1 LHVTRIVR
9 ALASDDWRDV
19 NIRVLK
25 TQQLHSPPTS
35 RPGAVMP
42 IPLHSTVARAARHI
56 AALLLVPAAA
66 LAAPVTVVEFYN
78 TGLDHYFISPLQ
90 ADIDALDSGHI
101 AGWSRTGFNFL
112 GFGGATDFAGA
123 SPVCR
128 YYIPPEHGD
137 SHFFSASPAECAAVQ
152 ARIGTDPNYSG
163 YILETPAAF
172 YAVLPD
178 PASGA
183 CPAGLVPVYRLW
195 NQRADS
201 NHRYTTD
208 TGVRAA
214 MIARGYAPEGYG
226 PLGVAMCSPGGVT
239 GDARITVSGPSPY
252 APGCDGTAGSAF
264 VNAEVEPMLA
274 INPLDP
280 SNVIGVWQQDRWFDG
295 GARGLRTAYSHDGGR
310 TVAFSQAAFSRCSGG
325 TAANGGDYARASDP
339 WVSIGPTG
347 IAYQVA
353 IGFTGG
359 TFAPGSANAVLASRS
374 LDGGA
379 TWSAPAT
386 LIRDTNTAFND
397 KESITADS
405 TNGNYA
411 YAVWDRLLP
420 GGSGPSWLA
429 RTTDGGATWEPA
441 RAVYTPPGNG
451 QTLNNQVV
459 TLPNGTVVLFFSE
472 FVTINQATT
481 VVLRVARSADKG
493 ETFGAPITIAT
504 SESIGTE
511 DPQTG
516 QAIRDAGNIGSIAVG
531 GNGVIA
537 VAWQDARF
545 TGDTVEGIAF
555 SRSLDGGLTWSAPV
569 AVNRV
574 PSAQALLPAIAI
586 RDDGTY
592 GVLYYD
598 LRNDTPDPTTLLAD
612 VWLAQSSDGLTWR
625 ESHVSGPFDFGKA
638 PHVTEGAEVGLF
650 VGDYQALRT
659 SGAAFVP
666 FFVQTTGDPAN
677 LTDVYESIVTAPPAA
692 SASDAAKGL
701 VEDDASRASYAARTA
716 PTRAAPASP
725 DRVAGAAARTL
736 ARRHRLSDAPPLT
749 P

>member
-1 LHVTRIVR
+1 MPTLLH
-9 ALASDDWRDV
+9 AMA
-19 NIRVLK
+19 
-25 TQQLHSPPTS
+25 
-35 RPGAVMP
+35 
-42 IPLHSTVARAARHI
+42 ARAARRI
-56 AALLLVPAAA
+56 VALLILPSAA

-78 TGLDHYFISPLQ
+78 AALDHYFISPLQ
-90 ADIDALDSGHI
+90 ADLDALDSGHL
-101 AGWSRTGFNFL
+101 AGWSRTGTNFL
-112 GFGGATDFAGA
+112 AYGAASDFAGA

-128 YYIPPEHGD
+128 FYIPPVHGD
-137 SHFFSASPAECAAVQ
+137 SHFFSASPAECADVQ
-152 ARIGTDPNYSG
+152 ARVGTDPNYSG

-178 PASGA
+178 AASGA

-208 TGVRAA
+208 VGVRAA

-239 GDARITVSGPSPY
+239 GDARITVSGASPY
-252 APGCDGTAGSAF
+252 AAGCDPSAGSAF

-280 SNVIGVWQQDRWFDG
+280 SNVIATWQQDRWFDG

-310 TVAFSQAAFSRCSGG
+310 TFALSQATFSRCSGG

-347 IAYQVA
+347 VAYQVA
-353 IGFTGG
+353 IAFSGG
-359 TFAPGSANAVLASRS
+359 TFAPGSVNAVLASRS

-386 LIRDTNTAFND
+386 LIRDGAAAFND
-397 KESITADS
+397 KESVSADP

-411 YAVWDRLLP
+411 YAVWDRLVT
-420 GGSGPSWLA
+420 GGAGPTWLA
-429 RTTDGGATWEPA
+429 RTTDAGATWEPA
-441 RAVYTPPGNG
+441 RAVYVPSGKD
-451 QTLNNQVV
+451 QTLNNQIVV
-459 TLPNGTVVLFFSE
+459 LPDGTLVLFFTE
-472 FVTINQATT
+472 FVTVNGTTTT
-481 VVLRVARSADKG
+481 VLKVARSVDKG
-493 ETFGAPITIAT
+493 TTFDPPIAIAT

-516 QAIRDAGNIGSIAVG
+516 QPIRDAGNIGSIAVG
-531 GNGVIA
+531 RNGVIA
-537 VAWQDARF
+537 VTWQDARF
-545 TGDTVEGIAF
+545 TGDSVEGIAF
-555 SRSLDGGLTWSAPV
+555 SRSLDGGLTWSLPV

-574 PSAQALLPAIAI
+574 PTAQALLPAVAI

-612 VWLAQSSDGLTWR
+612 VWLAQSTDGLTWR
-625 ESHVSGPFDFGKA
+625 ESHVSGPFDFAKA
-638 PHVTEGAEVGLF
+638 PHVQENGELGLF
-650 VGDYQALRT
+650 VGDYQALRA
-659 SGAAFVP
+659 SGAAFVSL
-666 FFVQTTGDPAN
+666 FVQTTADPAN
-677 LTDVYESIVTAPPAA
+677 VTDVYESIVTATPSSVAIEADKRAGVGEAGSAA
-692 SASDAAKGL
+692 
-701 VEDDASRASYAARTA
+701 YAARGA
-716 PTRAAPASP
+716 PAHAAPA
-725 DRVAGAAARTL
+725 DAGRVARAAARTM
-736 ARRHRLSDAPPLT
+736 ARRLHPAEPPLIR
-749 P
+749 

>member
-1 LHVTRIVR
+1 M
-9 ALASDDWRDV
+9 
-19 NIRVLK
+19 
-25 TQQLHSPPTS
+25 PPCLT
-35 RPGAVMP
+35 AT
-42 IPLHSTVARAARHI
+42 LARAVRRI

-66 LAAPVTVVEFYN
+66 LGAPVTVVEFYN
-78 TGLDHYFISPLQ
+78 ATLDHYFISSLQ

-101 AGWSRTGFNFL
+101 AGWSRTGYNFL
-112 GFGGATDFAGA
+112 GFGAAGDFAGA

-128 YYIPPEHGD
+128 YYIPPAHGD
-137 SHFFSASPAECAAVQ
+137 SHFFSASPAECATVQ
-152 ARIGTDPNYSG
+152 AHIGTDPNYSG

-178 PASGA
+178 AATGA

-208 TGVRAA
+208 AGVRAA

-252 APGCDGTAGSAF
+252 APGCDGTTNSAF

-295 GARGLRTAYSHDGGR
+295 GARGLRTAYSHDAGR
-310 TVAFSQAAFSRCSGG
+310 TFAFAQAAFSRCSGG
-325 TAANGGDYARASDP
+325 NAANGGDYARASDP

-347 IAYQVA
+347 IAYQIA

-386 LIRDTNTAFND
+386 LIRDGSTAFND

-420 GGSGPSWLA
+420 AGSGPSWLA

-459 TLPNGTVVLFFSE
+459 TLPDGTVVLFFSE
-472 FVTINQATT
+472 FVTINRATT

-493 ETFGAPITIAT
+493 GTFGTPITIAT
-504 SESIGTE
+504 SESIGTA

-531 GNGVIA
+531 SNGVIA

-555 SRSLDGGLTWSAPV
+555 ARSLDGGLTWSAPV

-574 PSAQALLPAIAI
+574 PSAQALLPAVAI

-592 GVLYYD
+592 GILYYD
-598 LRNDTPDPTTLLAD
+598 LRNDTPDATRLLAD
-612 VWLAQSSDGLTWR
+612 VWLAQSSDGLTWH
-625 ESHVSGPFDFGKA
+625 ESHVSGPFDFDKA

-650 VGDYQALRT
+650 IGDYQALRT
-659 SGAAFVP
+659 SGVAFVP
-666 FFVQTTGDPAN
+666 FFVQTTTDPAN
-677 LTDVYESIVTAPPAA
+677 LTDVYESIVTAPPVAAA
-692 SASDAAKGL
+692 SAFGKA
-701 VEDDASRASYAARTA
+701 DDGARAMYAAR
-716 PTRAAPASP
+716 AAPLRAEP
-725 DRVAGAAARTL
+725 VRPAAVARAAARTL
-736 ARRHRLSDAPPLT
+736 ARRIHLPEPHSVT